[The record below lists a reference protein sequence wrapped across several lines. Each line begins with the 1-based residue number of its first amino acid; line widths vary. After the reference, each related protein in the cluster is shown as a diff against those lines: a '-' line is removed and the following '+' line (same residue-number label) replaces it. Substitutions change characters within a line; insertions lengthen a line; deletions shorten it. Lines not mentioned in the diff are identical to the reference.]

1 MIKSVSEVFK
11 EQFWRELTVRHAAHD
26 KKPSIEVED
35 AVVLHLSAQPWRDYA
50 AYEKGSQN
58 QRGYGKTLRKR

>member
-26 KKPSIEVED
+26 KKPSVEVED
-35 AVVLHLSAQPWRDYA
+35 AVVLHLSTQPWR
-50 AYEKGSQN
+50 EKIVGAKKELN
-58 QRGYGKTLRKR
+58 EE

>member
-26 KKPSIEVED
+26 KKPSEEVF
-35 AVVLHLSAQPWRDYA
+35 YA
-50 AYEKGSQN
+50 SINKGNIKGAEK
-58 QRGYGKTLRKR
+58 KKKKK